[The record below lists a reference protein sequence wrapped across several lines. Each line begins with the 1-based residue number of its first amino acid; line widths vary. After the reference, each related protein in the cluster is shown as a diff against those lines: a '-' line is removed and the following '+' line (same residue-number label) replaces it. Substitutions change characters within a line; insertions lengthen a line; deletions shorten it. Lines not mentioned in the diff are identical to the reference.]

1 MNSPLEVVRARSLR
15 GGVKRS
21 FTPALAAGAM
31 VQYTRDHEKIR
42 GVLQDYHEFN
52 AIYVINN
59 SDALVA
65 VDLDFCPEKRQ
76 YYPAH
81 TMLGDDQLQY
91 LEFQVVNLESATAVT
106 EGQLIVTAINERPL
120 AREVR

>member
-1 MNSPLEVVRARSLR
+1 M
-15 GGVKRS
+15 K
-21 FTPALAAGAM
+21 
-31 VQYTRDHEKIR
+31 KIR

-65 VDLDFCPEKRQ
+65 VDLDFCHEKRQ

-81 TMLGDDQLQY
+81 TMLEIPVAI
-91 LEFQVVNLESATAVT
+91 LEFQVVNLE
-106 EGQLIVTAINERPL
+106 PL
-120 AREVR
+120 RQ